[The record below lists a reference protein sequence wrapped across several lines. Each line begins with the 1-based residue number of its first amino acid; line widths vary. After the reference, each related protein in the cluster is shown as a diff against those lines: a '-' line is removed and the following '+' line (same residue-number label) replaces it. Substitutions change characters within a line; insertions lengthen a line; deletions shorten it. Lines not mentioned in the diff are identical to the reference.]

1 MKNKK
6 NIYILLPIV
15 LMVWGAVLFQLFSFT
30 NSDEIV
36 AANNPELR
44 IKPLKLNQ
52 RQSFTIDVNYRDPF
66 LGKMYSE
73 NNAPKTK
80 ATGSKT
86 AKAPKPKETLVWP
99 TILYKG
105 LISDTKEKTKVFML
119 IIDNKNYFMKIGD
132 TENGVF
138 LKTGDKES
146 VYVKY
151 KGNLN
156 LIMLQD

>member
-15 LMVWGAVLFQLFSFT
+15 LLVWGTVLFQLFSFT

-36 AANNPELR
+36 VDNTSELI
-44 IKPLKLNQ
+44 IKPLKFAPK
-52 RQSFTIDVNYRDPF
+52 QSFIIDVNYRDPF
-66 LGKMYSE
+66 LGKMYATNTTTE
-73 NNAPKTK
+73 TKTD
-80 ATGSKT
+80 GSKT
-86 AKAPKPKETLVWP
+86 IKTPKPTETLVWP
-99 TILYKG
+99 TIVYKG
-105 LISDTKEKTKVFML
+105 LISDTKEKNKIFMI
-119 IIDNKNYFMKIGD
+119 IIDNKNYYMKIGD
-132 TENGVF
+132 TENEIF
-138 LKTGDKES
+138 LKSGDKES

>member
-36 AANNPELR
+36 ATNNPELR

-80 ATGSKT
+80 ATGSKP